1 MGKGEGVAE
10 CKSCK
15 IWLNEEIVVWYI
27 WPSVDLLHKH
37 SHINHLY
44 VDCRGK
50 VREVAV
56 RKLQNRGSTI
66 LHAAIVFAKKW
77 QNLRYEN
84 ISVWYFWPSVNL
96 LHKNHLDVDCWGK
109 VRGVAVRKLQ
119 NRGSTILHV
128 AIVFAGQKW
137 LVRHSSCECAIFD
150 RTKPLSSQAKH
161 YIPRRAAWGYC
172 GGVLGAR
179 RWHQDQLAVYRGC
192 WYIVG

>member
-1 MGKGEGVAE
+1 MSIVVERLGRLQSEN
-10 CKSCK
+10 CK
-15 IWLNEEIVVWYI
+15 IVV
-27 WPSVDLLHKH
+27 
-37 SHINHLY
+37 
-44 VDCRGK
+44 C
-50 VREVAV
+50 
-56 RKLQNRGSTI
+56 STI
-66 LHAAIVFAKKW
+66 LHAAIVFAEKW

-161 YIPRRAAWGYC
+161 YIPRRGGGRLRLLRRRPRRAA
-172 GGVLGAR
+172 AASR
-179 RWHQDQLAVYRGC
+179 PAGC
-192 WYIVG
+192 T